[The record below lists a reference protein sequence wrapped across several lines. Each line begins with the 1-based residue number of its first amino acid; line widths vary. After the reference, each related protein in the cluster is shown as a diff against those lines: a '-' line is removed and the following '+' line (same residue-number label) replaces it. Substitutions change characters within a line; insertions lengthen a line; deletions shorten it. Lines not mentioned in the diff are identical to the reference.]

1 MKVLIAT
8 LLLMTGM
15 TPFAFGQTTG
25 QTGAPG
31 NESEQQILA
40 LEREWYEARQK
51 RDVKKLEQLLADD
64 ATLINPLGQLGDKQ
78 RVLRALGVGGTTTLE
93 SYDLGEVQVRLYGNT
108 AVTTGRAT
116 VKGQTGVGDFSGATR
131 FTRVYV
137 QRNGR
142 WQLVA
147 HQATRII
154 EPKGQ

>member
-1 MKVLIAT
+1 MLT
-8 LLLMTGM
+8 MTM
-15 TPFAFGQTTG
+15 TPSAFGQTTG
-25 QTGAPG
+25 QQGEPR

-40 LEREWYEARQK
+40 LEREWYEAREK
-51 RDVKKLEQLLADD
+51 RDVKSLEQLLADD
-64 ATLINPLGQLGDKQ
+64 ATLINPLGQFGDKQ
-78 RVLRALGVGGTTTLE
+78 RVLKALGVGGTTILE
-93 SYDLGEVQVRLYGNT
+93 SYTLEEVKVRLYGNT

-147 HQATRII
+147 HQGTRIT

>member
-1 MKVLIAT
+1 MRALIVTLVL
-8 LLLMTGM
+8 MM
-15 TPFAFGQTTG
+15 VVTPPAFGQTIG
-25 QTGAPG
+25 QKGELG
-31 NESEQQILA
+31 NESEQQILT

-51 RDVKKLEQLLADD
+51 RDVKSLEQLLADD
-64 ATLINPLGQLGDKQ
+64 ATLINPLGQFWDKQ
-78 RVLRALGVGGTTTLE
+78 RVLEVLSAGGTTTLE
-93 SYDLGEVQVRLYGNT
+93 SYNLEEVKVRLYGNT

-116 VKGQTGVGDFSGATR
+116 VKGATGVGDFSGAQR

-147 HQATRII
+147 HQATRIT

>member
-8 LLLMTGM
+8 LALMM
-15 TPFAFGQTTG
+15 AVTPSAFGQTTG
-25 QTGAPG
+25 QKGEPG
-31 NESEQQILA
+31 NEGEQQILA

-51 RDVKKLEQLLADD
+51 RDVKSLEQLLADD
-64 ATLINPLGQLGDKQ
+64 VTLINPLGQFGDKQ
-78 RVLRALGVGGTTTLE
+78 RALKALGAGTTTLE
-93 SYDLGEVQVRLYGNT
+93 SYTLEEVQVRLYGNT

-116 VKGQTGVGDFSGATR
+116 VKGQTGGDDFSGAQR

-147 HQATRII
+147 HQTTRIT